1 MASLKDVRVKISGV
15 RKTKQITRAM
25 NMVAS
30 AKLRG
35 AQSRMEKFRAYA
47 DRFHDMLQRLS
58 SQETELAHPLLT
70 PHEEVKKV
78 GIVLVTS
85 DRGLCGGFN
94 VNIIAE
100 ALKIA
105 RARQAEGK
113 EVAFYC
119 VGKKGRDAVR
129 KMGFAIAVDLAGVMG
144 ALDFPLALRLG
155 QEVIGAYAARELD
168 EVILV
173 YSEFVSMMR
182 QAPTVQPILPVARPE
197 SDGSPSVQNTADQ
210 GAEYIFEPAGAA
222 LMDVLLPRV
231 VNSQIYRGLLETSTS
246 ENAARMTA
254 MDNATRNCDDLIK
267 SLTRLFNKTRQAVIT
282 NELIDIVG
290 GVEALKG

>member
-15 RKTKQITRAM
+15 SKTKQITRAM

-35 AQSRMEKFRAYA
+35 AQTRMEKFRAYA
-47 DRFHDMLQRLS
+47 DRFHDMLEQLAAS
-58 SQETELAHPLLT
+58 EMEMAHPLLA
-70 PHEEVKKV
+70 PREEVKRV
-78 GIVLVTS
+78 GIILATS

-94 VNIIAE
+94 VSLVNT

-105 RARQAEGK
+105 AAKKGEGK
-113 EVAFYC
+113 EVTFYC
-119 VGKKGRDAVR
+119 IGKKGRDAVR
-129 KMGFAIAVDLAGVMG
+129 KMGFPIARDMAGAMG
-144 ALDFPLALRLG
+144 ALEYHVADRVGL
-155 QEVIGAYAARELD
+155 EVIDGYLKHELD
-168 EVILV
+168 EVVLV
-173 YSEFVSMMR
+173 YSKFVSLIR
-182 QAPTVQPILPVARPE
+182 QTPTVQTLLPIQAKKPE
-197 SDGSPSVQNTADQ
+197 SEETEKNV
-210 GAEYIFEPAGAA
+210 EYLFEPGGEA
-222 LMDVLLPRV
+222 LMDALLPRIV
-231 VNSQIYRGLLETSTS
+231 KALVYRGLLDTSTS

-254 MDNATRNCDDLIK
+254 MDNATRNCDDLIR

>member
-15 RKTKQITRAM
+15 KKTKQITRAM

-47 DRFHDMLQRLS
+47 DRFYEVLQNLS
-58 SQETELAHPLLT
+58 SQETEITHALLT
-70 PHEEVKKV
+70 PREEVKKV
-78 GIVLVTS
+78 GIILITS

-94 VNIIAE
+94 VNLIAE
-100 ALKIA
+100 GVKLA
-105 RARQAEGK
+105 RAKMAEGK

-119 VGKKGRDAVR
+119 VGKKGRDAIR
-129 KMGFAIAVDLAGVMG
+129 KSGFPIARDMSGVMG
-144 ALDFPLALRLG
+144 SLDYQIADRIGIEIISRYLAH
-155 QEVIGAYAARELD
+155 ELD
-168 EVILV
+168 EVILI
-173 YSEFVSMMR
+173 YSEFLSLMR
-182 QAPTVQPILPVARPE
+182 QVSTVEHLLPVKPKEAEAERPA
-197 SDGSPSVQNTADQ
+197 SA
-210 GAEYIFEPAGAA
+210 AEYIFEPSSEA
-222 LMDVLLPRV
+222 LMDAFLPRLV
-231 VNSQIYRGLLETSTS
+231 KSLVYRGLLDTSTS

>member
-15 RKTKQITRAM
+15 GKTKQITRAM

-35 AQSRMEKFRAYA
+35 AQSRMEKFAAYA
-47 DRFHDMLQRLS
+47 DRFHTML
-58 SQETELAHPLLT
+58 ENLAGTGAEMTHALFT
-70 PHEEVKKV
+70 PHAEVKRV
-78 GIVLVTS
+78 GIILATS

-94 VNIIAE
+94 INIITEALRLAE
-100 ALKIA
+100 AKK
-105 RARQAEGK
+105 AEGL
-113 EVAFYC
+113 EVVFYC
-119 VGKKGRDAVR
+119 AGKKGRDAVR
-129 KMGFAIAVDLAGVMG
+129 KAGYTIARDLSGVMG
-144 ALDFPLALRLG
+144 DLSFSVADR
-155 QEVIGAYAARELD
+155 IGIEAIDGFVKGELD

-173 YSEFVSMMR
+173 YSKFVSLIR
-182 QAPTVQPILPVARPE
+182 QIPTTEYLLPIAPQEVDTEKTENA
-197 SDGSPSVQNTADQ
+197 T
-210 GAEYIFEPAGAA
+210 EYVFEPAGNA
-222 LMDVLLPRV
+222 LLDVLLPRIV
-231 VNSQIYRGLLETSTS
+231 KSLIYRGLLETSTS

>member
-35 AQSRMEKFRAYA
+35 AQSRMEKIRAYA
-47 DRFHDMLQRLS
+47 GRFHDMFRNLTARD
-58 SQETELAHPLLT
+58 TELTHALLT
-70 PHEEVKKV
+70 PHEEVKRV
-78 GIVLVTS
+78 GIILATS

-94 VNIIAE
+94 VNLIAE
-100 ALKIA
+100 ALKLA
-105 RARQAEGK
+105 NAAKAEGK
-113 EVAFYC
+113 EAVFYC
-119 VGKKGRDAVR
+119 AGKKGRDAIRKSGFPIVR
-129 KMGFAIAVDLAGVMG
+129 DLAGVMG
-144 ALDFPLALRLG
+144 NLSFAVAERIGTEIIDGYLRH
-155 QEVIGAYAARELD
+155 ELD
-168 EVILV
+168 EVVFV
-173 YSEFVSMMR
+173 YSKFQSLMR
-182 QAPTVQPILPVARPE
+182 QTPAAQRILPLRPDAA
-197 SDGSPSVQNTADQ
+197 DGETA
-210 GAEYIFEPAGAA
+210 AGAPQHMVEPSGEA
-222 LMDVLLPRV
+222 LMDMLLPRIIKAL
-231 VNSQIYRGLLETSTS
+231 IYRGLLDTSTS